1 MQIDLEKPSREW
13 PLSEDGRSRAR
24 QLTLQIADHNPT
36 RIITSEEAKA
46 VETGQIIA
54 NELDIPWQTAP
65 GLQEH
70 DRQGVPF
77 LADKEEFITAVTRF
91 FHHPDQLVFGN
102 ETANQACVRFDTAVH
117 QLIDK
122 YPTETLAI
130 VTHGTV
136 LALFLTHYNQFDPIP
151 FWQVLQLPDFLVV
164 TLPDFT
170 FHVSR
175 FTL

>member
-1 MQIDLEKPSREW
+1 MRPQKKELIRLLKNRDSKYLLFIRHSAVQIDLEKPSREW

-77 LADKEEFITAVTRF
+77 LADK
-91 FHHPDQLVFGN
+91 
-102 ETANQACVRFDTAVH
+102 
-117 QLIDK
+117 
-122 YPTETLAI
+122 
-130 VTHGTV
+130 
-136 LALFLTHYNQFDPIP
+136 
-151 FWQVLQLPDFLVV
+151 
-164 TLPDFT
+164 
-170 FHVSR
+170 
-175 FTL
+175 